1 MGRGVGTV
9 LLAVVGAVGGEDG
22 GGGVRRGVR
31 RGLALVVA
39 VRALETFG
47 RGGGPEDVMSGL
59 VVLGLVGTFAI

>member
-1 MGRGVGTV
+1 
-9 LLAVVGAVGGEDG
+9 
-22 GGGVRRGVR
+22 
-31 RGLALVVA
+31 LALVVA

>member
-9 LLAVVGAVGGEDG
+9 LLAVVGAVEDG

-39 VRALETFG
+39 VRALETFV
-47 RGGGPEDVMSGL
+47 RGGGPEDVMGGL